1 VRRIVSILVFA
12 VALTVTGAFFISAR
26 PHAAQPAFQL
36 IVNEKNPVTSV
47 ERKFVEEAFLK
58 KVSRWSTG
66 NLIRPVDLSPGS
78 AARSQFSQDILGRSV
93 AAVKSYWQQLIF
105 SGRDVPPPEVDTE
118 EQVVRYVVNHGGAVG
133 YVSGGAVA
141 NGTKILTVR

>member
-1 VRRIVSILVFA
+1 MRIAPILVFA
-12 VALTVTGAFFISAR
+12 VALTVTGAVFVSAR
-26 PHAAQPAFQL
+26 PQAAQPAAFQL

-58 KVSRWSTG
+58 KASRWSTG
-66 NLIRPVDLSPGS
+66 TLIRPVDLSPGS
-78 AARSQFSQDILGRSV
+78 AARADFSQEILGRSV

-118 EQVVRYVVNHGGAVG
+118 DQVVKYVISHGGAVG
-133 YVSGGAVA
+133 YVSGGAAA
-141 NGTKILTVR
+141 NGTKILNVR